1 MTDRIPD
8 TDPAP
13 APTPCG
19 YLQDPADTPCE
30 RAAGRFGGDDGV
42 FNAAGFGLAFNGL
55 AGVKGGLDGL
65 VVRAMLTG
73 RSDVTVLKGG
83 HYQLRKAGAR

>member
-1 MTDRIPD
+1 MRSHRGERIGGAAMND
-8 TDPAP
+8 LTHLAM
-13 APTPCG
+13 
-19 YLQDPADTPCE
+19 E

-73 RSDVTVLKGG
+73 RPDVRVLKGG